1 MKMEGDYGLVWDG
14 AELNCCAGTVG
25 EYLKYNNP
33 HKVSLYIASEMP
45 IIIWE
50 KAALAKFVKD
60 NNIGITVSSLYEL
73 PEVLS
78 KVTKQEYQM
87 YKYNLSRLSA
97 DVKNGKYLTEA
108 LSKYDFYK
116 IMAGVKMKTD
126 NNQKIKIIVA
136 SHKKY
141 RMPEEDMY
149 VPVQVG
155 ANGRK
160 DIGMLRDDS
169 GDNISEKNPN
179 YCELTGLYWAWKNET
194 YDVLGM
200 VHYRRFFVEKKK
212 KNKWGAIAT
221 RKQIQKRLNKSDII
235 LPKKRNYFIETNYS
249 QYCHAHNA
257 IDLDTTRVIIEEK
270 YPEYLPEFD
279 RQMKKTKG
287 HKFNMFIMK
296 RYAVDE
302 YCEWLFDILFELE
315 KRLDISNYSLK
326 DSRVFGYVSER
337 LLDVW
342 LYTKGYSYTEMPVL
356 FMENQH
362 FIKKITKFMLRKF
375 NIKCE

>member
-1 MKMEGDYGLVWDG
+1 ME
-14 AELNCCAGTVG
+14 
-25 EYLKYNNP
+25 
-33 HKVSLYIASEMP
+33 
-45 IIIWE
+45 
-50 KAALAKFVKD
+50 
-60 NNIGITVSSLYEL
+60 NIL
-73 PEVLS
+73 
-78 KVTKQEYQM
+78 QRHFQ
-87 YKYNLSRLSA
+87 
-97 DVKNGKYLTEA
+97 
-108 LSKYDFYK
+108 KYDFYK

-155 ANGRK
+155 AKGRK

-302 YCEWLFDILFELE
+302 YCEWLLIYYL
-315 KRLDISNYSLK
+315 N
-326 DSRVFGYVSER
+326 
-337 LLDVW
+337 
-342 LYTKGYSYTEMPVL
+342 
-356 FMENQH
+356 
-362 FIKKITKFMLRKF
+362 
-375 NIKCE
+375 

>member
-97 DVKNGKYLTEA
+97 DVKNGNILQRHFQ
-108 LSKYDFYK
+108 KYDFYK

-302 YCEWLFDILFELE
+302 YCEWLLIYYL
-315 KRLDISNYSLK
+315 N
-326 DSRVFGYVSER
+326 
-337 LLDVW
+337 
-342 LYTKGYSYTEMPVL
+342 
-356 FMENQH
+356 
-362 FIKKITKFMLRKF
+362 
-375 NIKCE
+375 

>member
-1 MKMEGDYGLVWDG
+1 MTLV
-14 AELNCCAGTVG
+14 
-25 EYLKYNNP
+25 
-33 HKVSLYIASEMP
+33 
-45 IIIWE
+45 II
-50 KAALAKFVKD
+50 
-60 NNIGITVSSLYEL
+60 
-73 PEVLS
+73 
-78 KVTKQEYQM
+78 YQ
-87 YKYNLSRLSA
+87 RR
-97 DVKNGKYLTEA
+97 
-108 LSKYDFYK
+108 
-116 IMAGVKMKTD
+116 I
-126 NNQKIKIIVA
+126 
-136 SHKKY
+136 
-141 RMPEEDMY
+141 P
-149 VPVQVG
+149 
-155 ANGRK
+155 
-160 DIGMLRDDS
+160 
-169 GDNISEKNPN
+169 
-179 YCELTGLYWAWKNET
+179 